1 MINMKCSKRRRLDL
15 TKIDP
20 EAAAVVRTHIDVCAV
35 D

>member
-1 MINMKCSKRRRLDL
+1 MINMKCSKRRQLN
-15 TKIDP
+15 KIDP